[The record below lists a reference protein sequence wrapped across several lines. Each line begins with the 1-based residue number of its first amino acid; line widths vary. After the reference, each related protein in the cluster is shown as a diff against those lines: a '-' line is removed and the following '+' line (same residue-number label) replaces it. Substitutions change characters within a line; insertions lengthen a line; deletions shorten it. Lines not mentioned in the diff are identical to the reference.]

1 MDLIPYDEEDD
12 EYVPYPIYPMNLIE
26 PGLYLGDL
34 NAAENSEI
42 IRSYNIKKIVSLLE
56 SFTLCKTIY
65 DVEYL
70 RIEIPDSQYCD
81 IIQYLPDFLK
91 SVSYSLRNNENV
103 LVHCMQGMSRSPSM
117 VIAYIMVK
125 YNMKFDEAYEFV
137 RLKRKGI
144 WPNEGF
150 QKQLR
155 SINIENYKMYLED
168 GLDKLDV

>member
-1 MDLIPYDEEDD
+1 MNLISYDQEDD
-12 EYVPYPIYPMNLIE
+12 EYVPYPEHPINLIE

-42 IRSYNIKKIVSLLE
+42 IKSLNITKIVSLLE
-56 SFTLCKTIY
+56 SFSLCKTIY

-70 RIEIPDSQYCD
+70 RIEIPDSQYYS
-81 IIQYLPDFLK
+81 IIHYLPDFLK
-91 SVSYSLRNNENV
+91 FISKGLRNQENV
-103 LVHCMQGMSRSPSM
+103 LVHCVQGMSRSPSM

-125 YNMKFDEAYEFV
+125 YNMKFDEAYEYV

-150 QKQLR
+150 QEQLR
-155 SINIENYKMYLED
+155 NMNIDDYRVYLEA
-168 GLDKLDV
+168 V